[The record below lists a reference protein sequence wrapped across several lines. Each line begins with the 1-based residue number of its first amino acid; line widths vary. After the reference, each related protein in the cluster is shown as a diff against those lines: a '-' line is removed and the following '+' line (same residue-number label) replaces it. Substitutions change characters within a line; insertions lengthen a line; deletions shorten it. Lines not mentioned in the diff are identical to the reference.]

1 MKIRTNLL
9 FEQDLEL
16 NIGPRTIV
24 VGGNGVGKT
33 MLLNALRLG
42 LMGSGQD
49 LGGKDQFAVVKAGSD
64 LIELGD
70 IHRSPYSELTLS
82 SGHVAFWGL
91 KPGKRATHVDLPGRV
106 RYLMDEVMGAIRG
119 GPDTRLAILVDL
131 FCGMEADVVKWKRQK
146 RRLASLKKKLKAV
159 EEEIELLRR
168 HGVESDLDLRAAP
181 GSALT
186 YEIKDLSQG
195 VDDLRARMWDE
206 LRDSA
211 PHLIRCIN
219 HELRH
224 APMKFHMNVTDKKI
238 EMGLLR
244 SRGDTMP
251 LRYASGAQ
259 WVLLATA
266 ICAAV
271 SSSYSP
277 PPPIGSVGFL
287 CIVTIP
293 DRAYDETMIQHIL
306 GAAEGVKGVVLF
318 PTVRETTREGWTT
331 LNLHEVRDGT
341 QQES

>member
-1 MKIRTNLL
+1 MRIKTNLL
-9 FEQDLEL
+9 FEKDLEFD
-16 NIGPRTIV
+16 IGPRTIV
-24 VGGNGVGKT
+24 VGDNGVGKT

-42 LMGSGQD
+42 LVGSGQD

-70 IHRSPYSELTLS
+70 IHRAPYSELTFS
-82 SGHVAFWGL
+82 SGQVARWGV

-146 RRLASLKKKLKAV
+146 KRLASLKKKLKV
-159 EEEIELLRR
+159 IEEEIELLRR
-168 HGVESDLDLRAAP
+168 HGVEPDVDLRT
-181 GSALT
+181 SLK
-186 YEIKDLSQG
+186 YEIKELSQG
-195 VDDLRARMWDE
+195 VDDLRTSMQYQLGNVTPTIIRSINQE
-206 LRDSA
+206 LS
-211 PHLIRCIN
+211 
-219 HELRH
+219 H

-266 ICAAV
+266 ICAAA
-271 SSSYSP
+271 SSSYP
-277 PPPIGSVGFL
+277 TGSL
-287 CIVTIP
+287 YIVTIP
-293 DRAYDETMIQHIL
+293 DRAYDEAMIQHIL
-306 GAAEGVKGVVLF
+306 GAAEGVRGVVLF
-318 PTVRETTREGWTT
+318 PTVREVAREGWTA
-331 LNLHEVRDGT
+331 LNLREVRDA
-341 QQES
+341 

>member
-1 MKIRTNLL
+1 MRIKTNLL
-9 FEQDLEL
+9 FEKDLEFD
-16 NIGPRTIV
+16 IGPRTIV
-24 VGGNGVGKT
+24 VGDNGVGKT

-42 LMGSGQD
+42 LVGSGQD

-146 RRLASLKKKLKAV
+146 KRLASLKKKLKV
-159 EEEIELLRR
+159 IEEEIELLRR
-168 HGVESDLDLRAAP
+168 HGVEPDVDLRT
-181 GSALT
+181 SLK
-186 YEIKDLSQG
+186 YEIKELSQG
-195 VDDLRARMWDE
+195 VDDLRTSMQYQLGNVTPTIIRYINQE
-206 LRDSA
+206 LS
-211 PHLIRCIN
+211 
-219 HELRH
+219 H

-266 ICAAV
+266 ICAAA

-277 PPPIGSVGFL
+277 PHPVGSVGFL

-306 GAAEGVKGVVLF
+306 GAAEGVRGVVLF

-331 LNLHEVRDGT
+331 LNLHEVRDA
-341 QQES
+341 

>member
-1 MKIRTNLL
+1 MRIKTNLL
-9 FEQDLEL
+9 FEKDLEFD
-16 NIGPRTIV
+16 IGPRAII
-24 VGGNGVGKT
+24 VGGNGMGKT

-42 LMGSGQD
+42 LVGSGQD

-70 IHRSPYSELTLS
+70 IHRSPYSELTFP
-82 SGHVAFWGL
+82 SGQVARWGVVA
-91 KPGKRATHVDLPGRV
+91 GKRPTHAGPPQEV
-106 RYLMDEVMGAIRG
+106 RYLMDEVMEAIRG
-119 GPDTRLAILVDL
+119 GPDTRLAILVSL
-131 FCGMEADVVKWKRQK
+131 FSGMEADVATWKRQK

-168 HGVESDLDLRAAP
+168 HGVESINDIRTQTAA
-181 GSALT
+181 
-186 YEIKDLSQG
+186 EIKDLSQG

-206 LRDSA
+206 LRGQV
-211 PHLIRCIN
+211 PHLIRYIN
-219 HELRH
+219 RELSH

-266 ICAAV
+266 ICAAA
-271 SSSYSP
+271 STSYPMDS
-277 PPPIGSVGFL
+277 L
-287 CIVTIP
+287 CVVTIP
-293 DRAYDETMIQHIL
+293 DRAYDEAMVQHIL
-306 GAAEGVKGVVLF
+306 GAAEGVRGVVLF
-318 PTVRETTREGWTT
+318 PTVRETAREGWTT
-331 LNLHEVRDGT
+331 LNLRGVRDGT

>member
-1 MKIRTNLL
+1 MKVKTNLL
-9 FEQDLEL
+9 FEQDLEFD
-16 NIGPRTIV
+16 IGPRTIV
-24 VGGNGVGKT
+24 VGGNGMGKT

-42 LMGSGQD
+42 LVGSGQD

-70 IHRSPYSELTLS
+70 IHRSPYSELTFP
-82 SGHVAFWGL
+82 SGQVARWGVVA
-91 KPGKRATHVDLPGRV
+91 GKRPTHVEPPTEV
-106 RYLMDEVMGAIRG
+106 RYLMDEVMEAIRG

-131 FCGMEADVVKWKRQK
+131 FCGMEADVATWKRQK
-146 RRLASLKKKLKAV
+146 KRLASLKKKLKAV

-168 HGVESDLDLRAAP
+168 HGVESANDIRTQTAA
-181 GSALT
+181 
-186 YEIKDLSQG
+186 EIKDLSQG

-219 HELRH
+219 HELVDT
-224 APMKFHMNVTDKKI
+224 PMKFHMNVTDKKI

-244 SRGDTMP
+244 SRGDMML

-266 ICAAV
+266 ICAAATHI
-271 SSSYSP
+271 SSVQCS
-277 PPPIGSVGFL
+277 L
-287 CIVTIP
+287 CVVTIP
-293 DRAYDETMIQHIL
+293 DRAYDPIMAQYIL
-306 GAAEGVKGVVLF
+306 GAAEGVTGVVLF
-318 PTVRETTREGWTT
+318 PTVRGMARKGWTT